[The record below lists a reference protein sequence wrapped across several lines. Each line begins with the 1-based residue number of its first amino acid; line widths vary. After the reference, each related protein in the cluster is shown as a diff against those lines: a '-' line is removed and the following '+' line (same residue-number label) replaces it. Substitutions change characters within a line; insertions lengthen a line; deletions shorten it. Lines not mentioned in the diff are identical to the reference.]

1 MSEQRYR
8 TCSILIA
15 TRRGQ
20 RVFASPRDV
29 PEELRRPLE
38 QALEGELT
46 TTVLIADER
55 GRAEALRRLRH
66 AVEPVRQAPFPY
78 ARHAALAG
86 LGAFLLWALAT
97 LR

>member
-1 MSEQRYR
+1 MSGQRYR

-15 TRRGQ
+15 TKHGR
-20 RVFASPRDV
+20 RVFASPAEV
-29 PEELRRPLE
+29 PEQLRRPLE

-46 TTVLIADER
+46 TTILIADER
-55 GRAEALRRLRH
+55 GRAEALHRLRH
-66 AVEPVRQAPFPY
+66 ALEPVRRAPFPY

-86 LGAFLLWALAT
+86 LGAFLVWVLAT